1 MLSIKFLKR
10 LIAFSMFMM
19 LIQIL
24 IGLKVRE
31 FIDIKIDLY
40 GFENKNLWLSNPE
53 LNFFIHRSFSIFILI
68 SNFLLFYLAKKLN
81 TNTKWI
87 TIILVLIFSEII
99 AGASMYYFSFPL
111 LSQPLHLLI
120 AILIFGAQFFI
131 FYKTRSANLYF
142 RRVW

>member
-1 MLSIKFLKR
+1 MLSIKFLKK
-10 LIAFSMFMM
+10 LIAFSMFVM

-68 SNFLLFYLAKKLN
+68 SNLLLFYLAKKLN
-81 TNTKWI
+81 RNTKWI

-120 AILIFGAQFFI
+120 AILIFGAQFFWFLTI
-131 FYKTRSANLYF
+131 ED
-142 RRVW
+142 

>member
-10 LIAFSMFMM
+10 LIAFSMFVM

-53 LNFFIHRSFSIFILI
+53 INFFIHRSFSIFILL

-120 AILIFGAQFFI
+120 AILIFGAQFFWFLTI
-131 FYKTRSANLYF
+131 ED
-142 RRVW
+142 

>member
-10 LIAFSMFMM
+10 LIVFSMFLM
-19 LIQIL
+19 LVQIL

-120 AILIFGAQFFI
+120 AILIFGAQFFWFLTI
-131 FYKTRSANLYF
+131 ED
-142 RRVW
+142 

>member
-10 LIAFSMFMM
+10 LIAFSMFVM

-40 GFENKNLWLSNPE
+40 GYENKNSWLSNPE

-120 AILIFGAQFFI
+120 AILIFGAQFFWFLSI
-131 FYKTRSANLYF
+131 ED
-142 RRVW
+142 

>member
-10 LIAFSMFMM
+10 LIAFSMFVM

-40 GFENKNLWLSNPE
+40 GYENKNLWLSNPE

-87 TIILVLIFSEII
+87 KIILVLIFSEII

-120 AILIFGAQFFI
+120 AILIFGAQFFWFLTI
-131 FYKTRSANLYF
+131 ED
-142 RRVW
+142 

>member
-10 LIAFSMFMM
+10 LIAFSMFLM

-87 TIILVLIFSEII
+87 TIILVLIFSDII

-120 AILIFGAQFFI
+120 AILIFGAQFFWFLTI
-131 FYKTRSANLYF
+131 ED
-142 RRVW
+142 

>member
-1 MLSIKFLKR
+1 MLNINFLKR
-10 LIAFSMFMM
+10 LIALSMFIM

-31 FIDIKIDLY
+31 FIDINIDFY
-40 GFENKNLWLSNPE
+40 GFENKSLWLSDPE

-68 SNFLLFYLAKKLN
+68 SNALLFFIAKKLQI
-81 TNTKWI
+81 TTKWI
-87 TIILVLIFSEII
+87 TIILVLIFIEII

-120 AILIFGAQFFI
+120 AILIFGSQFFW
-131 FYKTRSANLYF
+131 FLS
-142 RRVW
+142 VED

>member
-10 LIAFSMFMM
+10 LIAFSMFVM

-40 GFENKNLWLSNPE
+40 GYENKNLWLSNPE

-68 SNFLLFYLAKKLN
+68 SNFLLFYLTKKLK

-120 AILIFGAQFFI
+120 AILIFGAQFFWFLSI
-131 FYKTRSANLYF
+131 ED
-142 RRVW
+142 

>member
-10 LIAFSMFMM
+10 LIAFSMFLM

-53 LNFFIHRSFSIFILI
+53 LNFFVHRSFSIFILI

-111 LSQPLHLLI
+111 LSQPIHLLI
-120 AILIFGAQFFI
+120 AILIFGAQFFWFLTI
-131 FYKTRSANLYF
+131 ED
-142 RRVW
+142 

>member
-10 LIAFSMFMM
+10 LIAFSMFLM

-68 SNFLLFYLAKKLN
+68 SNLLLFYLAKKLK

-120 AILIFGAQFFI
+120 AILIFGAQFFWFLTI
-131 FYKTRSANLYF
+131 ED
-142 RRVW
+142 

>member
-10 LIAFSMFMM
+10 LIAFSMFLM

-87 TIILVLIFSEII
+87 KIILVLIFSEII

-120 AILIFGAQFFI
+120 AILIFGAQFFWFLTI
-131 FYKTRSANLYF
+131 ED
-142 RRVW
+142 

>member
-10 LIAFSMFMM
+10 LIVFSMFLM

-68 SNFLLFYLAKKLN
+68 SNLLLFYLAKKLN

-120 AILIFGAQFFI
+120 AILIFGAQFFWFLTI
-131 FYKTRSANLYF
+131 ED
-142 RRVW
+142 

>member
-120 AILIFGAQFFI
+120 AILIFGAQFFWFLTI
-131 FYKTRSANLYF
+131 ED
-142 RRVW
+142 

>member
-10 LIAFSMFMM
+10 LITFSMFVM

-120 AILIFGAQFFI
+120 AILIFGAQFFWFLTI
-131 FYKTRSANLYF
+131 ED
-142 RRVW
+142 

>member
-1 MLSIKFLKR
+1 MLSVKFLKR
-10 LIAFSMFMM
+10 LIALSMFLM

-40 GFENKNLWLSNPE
+40 GFDNKNLWLSNPE

-68 SNFLLFYLAKKLN
+68 SNLLLFYIAKKLKI
-81 TNTKWI
+81 NTKWI

-111 LSQPLHLLI
+111 LSQPLHILI
-120 AILIFGAQFFI
+120 AILIFGAQFFW
-131 FYKTRSANLYF
+131 YLS
-142 RRVW
+142 VED

>member
-1 MLSIKFLKR
+1 MLNINFLKR
-10 LIAFSMFMM
+10 LIALSMFIM

-31 FIDIKIDLY
+31 FIDINIDFY
-40 GFENKNLWLSNPE
+40 GFENKSLWLSNPE

-68 SNFLLFYLAKKLN
+68 SNTLLFFIAKKLQI
-81 TNTKWI
+81 TTKWI
-87 TIILVLIFSEII
+87 TIILVLIFIEII

-120 AILIFGAQFFI
+120 AILIFGSQFFW
-131 FYKTRSANLYF
+131 FLS
-142 RRVW
+142 VED

>member
-10 LIAFSMFMM
+10 LIAFSMFLM

-87 TIILVLIFSEII
+87 KIILVLIFSEII

-120 AILIFGAQFFI
+120 AILIFGAQFFWFLSI
-131 FYKTRSANLYF
+131 ED
-142 RRVW
+142 

>member
-10 LIAFSMFMM
+10 LIAFSMFLM

-68 SNFLLFYLAKKLN
+68 SNLLLFYLAKKLN

-111 LSQPLHLLI
+111 LSQPIHLLI
-120 AILIFGAQFFI
+120 AILIFGAQFFWFLTI
-131 FYKTRSANLYF
+131 ED
-142 RRVW
+142 

>member
-10 LIAFSMFMM
+10 LIAFSMFVM

-40 GFENKNLWLSNPE
+40 GYENKNLWLSNPE

-120 AILIFGAQFFI
+120 AILIFGAQFFWFLTI
-131 FYKTRSANLYF
+131 ED
-142 RRVW
+142 

>member
-10 LIAFSMFMM
+10 LITFSMFVM

-31 FIDIKIDLY
+31 FIDTKIDLY

-120 AILIFGAQFFI
+120 AILIFGAQFFWFLTI
-131 FYKTRSANLYF
+131 ED
-142 RRVW
+142 

>member
-10 LIAFSMFMM
+10 LIAFSMFVM

-40 GFENKNLWLSNPE
+40 GFENKNLWLSNPD

-68 SNFLLFYLAKKLN
+68 SNLLLFYLAKKLN
-81 TNTKWI
+81 RNTKWI
-87 TIILVLIFSEII
+87 AIILVLIFSEII

-120 AILIFGAQFFI
+120 AILIFGAQFFWFLTI
-131 FYKTRSANLYF
+131 ED
-142 RRVW
+142 

>member
-10 LIAFSMFMM
+10 LIAFSMFVM

-31 FIDIKIDLY
+31 FIDIKIGLY
-40 GFENKNLWLSNPE
+40 GLENKNLWLSNPE

-81 TNTKWI
+81 RNTKWI

-120 AILIFGAQFFI
+120 AILIFGAQFFWFLTI
-131 FYKTRSANLYF
+131 ED
-142 RRVW
+142 

>member
-87 TIILVLIFSEII
+87 TIILALIFSEII

-120 AILIFGAQFFI
+120 AILIFGAQFFWFLTI
-131 FYKTRSANLYF
+131 ED
-142 RRVW
+142 

>member
-10 LIAFSMFMM
+10 LIAFSMFVM

-99 AGASMYYFSFPL
+99 AGESMYYFSFPL

-120 AILIFGAQFFI
+120 AILIFGAQFFWFLTI
-131 FYKTRSANLYF
+131 ED
-142 RRVW
+142 

>member
-10 LIAFSMFMM
+10 LIAFSMFVM

-120 AILIFGAQFFI
+120 AILIFGAQFFWI
-131 FYKTRSANLYF
+131 LTIED
-142 RRVW
+142 

>member
-1 MLSIKFLKR
+1 MLSVKFLKR
-10 LIAFSMFMM
+10 LIALSMFLM

-40 GFENKNLWLSNPE
+40 GFDNKNLWLSNPE

-68 SNFLLFYLAKKLN
+68 SNLLLFYIAKKLKI
-81 TNTKWI
+81 NTKWI

-111 LSQPLHLLI
+111 LSQPLHVLI
-120 AILIFGAQFFI
+120 AILIFGAQFFW
-131 FYKTRSANLYF
+131 YLS
-142 RRVW
+142 VED

>member
-1 MLSIKFLKR
+1 MLNINFLKR
-10 LIAFSMFMM
+10 LIALSMFIM

-31 FIDIKIDLY
+31 FIDINIDFY
-40 GFENKNLWLSNPE
+40 GFENKSLWLSNPE

-68 SNFLLFYLAKKLN
+68 SNALLFFIAKKLQI
-81 TNTKWI
+81 TTKWI
-87 TIILVLIFSEII
+87 TIILVLIFIEII

-120 AILIFGAQFFI
+120 AILIFGSQFFW
-131 FYKTRSANLYF
+131 FLS
-142 RRVW
+142 VED